1 MGSSRIRR
9 RQDNIVIVGLPDAG
23 VKESRDRVMTAL
35 ISSRSGSRT
44 ARGSDATRAFSLLT
58 GSSECAHIARMSRN
72 VNLDDE
78 AIAALEAHRRDNE
91 SFSRVVKR
99 LAPPPIKTF
108 GDLEKFLDQLEGPLF
123 SDLETLKRLRKRR
136 PEGQNAH

>member
-1 MGSSRIRR
+1 
-9 RQDNIVIVGLPDAG
+9 
-23 VKESRDRVMTAL
+23 
-35 ISSRSGSRT
+35 
-44 ARGSDATRAFSLLT
+44 
-58 GSSECAHIARMSRN
+58 MSRN

-78 AIAALEAHRRDNE
+78 AVAALEAHRRGHE

-108 GDLEKFLDQLEGPLF
+108 GDLERFLDQLEGPLF

-136 PEGQNAH
+136 AEGQHAH

>member
-1 MGSSRIRR
+1 
-9 RQDNIVIVGLPDAG
+9 
-23 VKESRDRVMTAL
+23 
-35 ISSRSGSRT
+35 
-44 ARGSDATRAFSLLT
+44 
-58 GSSECAHIARMSRN
+58 

-78 AIAALEAHRRDNE
+78 AIAALEAHRRGNE

-108 GDLEKFLDQLEGPLF
+108 GDLERFLDQLDGPLF

-136 PEGQNAH
+136 VQGLSVVPY

>member
-1 MGSSRIRR
+1 
-9 RQDNIVIVGLPDAG
+9 
-23 VKESRDRVMTAL
+23 
-35 ISSRSGSRT
+35 
-44 ARGSDATRAFSLLT
+44 
-58 GSSECAHIARMSRN
+58 MSRN